1 MSDSGITPDRESIP
15 SESND
20 HEPESL
26 TQLKR
31 SLFITDPTTEF
42 AEQSQLSY
50 LVPED
55 TSLDLEAAFK
65 GVEPGK
71 SILESIKRRDALFF
85 GKSVYI
91 LPGFVSDTSPD
102 ETVNVLLLLK
112 SPWKDESTL
121 RAHISRLVISVEAH
135 IINQSTHGKEN
146 STSESIFSGTVPDI
160 DNPFI
165 IVDGEGKE
173 EDEDDESDEE
183 SGDENEPQNVFAVWK
198 LPIFLSR
205 PRTRVSTP
213 AITFTASASLKPELS
228 TDIIGK
234 GSGYL
239 QSGVP
244 SGFNLLESFGSD
256 AALGGVKPRLSAL
269 RVSRVAP
276 VTRSQDVTKH
286 IRALPQIEHRIFPVI
301 HTRIRFSRPTT
312 SPTSSAVIALLE
324 VDFTSH
330 FDCEIALDKIDLSIL
345 DATIENLNDD
355 AGMQLP
361 LACVSHDH
369 ITFLYCIT
377 PRQHDVTVKNPMRE
391 LDITISATAQ
401 VVPGRCTPT
410 MTMSWTTQ
418 LDFTLPVNPG
428 YGSATAGTGIV
439 RAHRPSQLSITGQA
453 VHPLISPSVI
463 RPDALPTLEAATSN
477 TEASVAEL
485 GITMTFTGPS
495 EPVHPGQIFSWTVYI
510 VNRATDKTSVPP
522 RKLALVAIPK
532 RRRGE
537 VRMTRPP
544 SVGGRR
550 QGQKDVADAVTDE
563 SVLHALQKNSSVES
577 TDVVCLSADTRVG
590 PLAPGACHVVELQF
604 LALQEGVVGLE
615 AMRVVDLGSQEHVDI
630 RDLPTMLVEGVAA

>member
-1 MSDSGITPDRESIP
+1 MSDSGNTTDRESIP
-15 SESND
+15 TEATQ

-42 AEQSQLSY
+42 AEQSHLSY
-50 LVPED
+50 LIPENTD
-55 TSLDLEAAFK
+55 LDLEAAFK
-65 GVEPGK
+65 DVEPGK
-71 SILESIKRRDALFF
+71 SILDSIKRRDTLFF
-85 GKSVYI
+85 
-91 LPGFVSDTSPD
+91 D
-102 ETVNVLLLLK
+102 ETVNVLLLLR
-112 SPWKDESTL
+112 SPWKDEASL
-121 RAHISRLVISVEAH
+121 RTHLNRLVISVEAQ
-135 IINQSTHGKEN
+135 IVNSKTHGKEN
-146 STSESIFSGTVPDI
+146 PTADTIFSGTVPDI
-160 DNPFI
+160 DDPFI
-165 IVDGEGKE
+165 IVDGGDEEEEE
-173 EDEDDESDEE
+173 EDSENSED
-183 SGDENEPQNVFAVWK
+183 SGDDGALDQSVFAVWK
-198 LPIFLSR
+198 LPVFLSR
-205 PRTRVSTP
+205 PRTRISAP
-213 AITFTASASLKPELS
+213 AIIFTASASMKPEVS
-228 TDIIGK
+228 TDLIGK

-269 RVSRVAP
+269 RVSRVTP

-286 IRALPQIEHRIFPVI
+286 IRALPQVQHKIFPVV

-312 SPTSSAVIALLE
+312 APTSSAVIALLE

-330 FDCEIALDKIDLSIL
+330 FECEVSLDQIELSIL
-345 DATIENLNDD
+345 DATVENLNND

-361 LACVSHDH
+361 LTCVSHDH
-369 ITFLYCIT
+369 ITFLYRIA

-391 LDITISATAQ
+391 LDIKISATAQ
-401 VVPGRCTPT
+401 VIPGRCAPS
-410 MTMSWTTQ
+410 MNMSWSTQ

-453 VHPLISPSVI
+453 VNPLVSPSII

-477 TEASVAEL
+477 TDASITEL

-495 EPVHPGQIFSWTVYI
+495 EPVYPGQVFSWTVYI
-510 VNRATDKTSVPP
+510 VNRATEKNSAPP

-550 QGQKDVADAVTDE
+550 NGEKDVADAVTDE
-563 SVLHALQKNSSVES
+563 NVLHALQKNSSVES

-604 LALQEGVVGLE
+604 LALQQGVVGLE

-630 RDLPTMLVEGVAA
+630 RDLPTMLVEPAAV

>member
-1 MSDSGITPDRESIP
+1 MSDSGNTTDRESIP
-15 SESND
+15 TEATQ

-42 AEQSQLSY
+42 AEQSHLSY
-50 LVPED
+50 LIPENTD
-55 TSLDLEAAFK
+55 LDLEAAFK
-65 GVEPGK
+65 DVEPGK
-71 SILESIKRRDALFF
+71 SILDSIKRRDTLFF
-85 GKSVYI
+85 
-91 LPGFVSDTSPD
+91 D
-102 ETVNVLLLLK
+102 ETVNVLLLLR
-112 SPWKDESTL
+112 SPWKDEASL
-121 RAHISRLVISVEAH
+121 RTHLNRLVISVEAQ
-135 IINQSTHGKEN
+135 IVNSKTHGKEN
-146 STSESIFSGTVPDI
+146 SSADTIFSGTVPDI
-160 DNPFI
+160 DDPFI
-165 IVDGEGKE
+165 IVDGGDEE
-173 EDEDDESDEE
+173 EDEEEEDSDDSGE
-183 SGDENEPQNVFAVWK
+183 SGDDASRNQSVFAVWK
-198 LPIFLSR
+198 LPVFLSR
-205 PRTRVSTP
+205 PRTRISAP
-213 AITFTASASLKPELS
+213 AIIFTASASMKPEVS
-228 TDIIGK
+228 TDLIGK

-269 RVSRVAP
+269 RVSRVTP
-276 VTRSQDVTKH
+276 ITRSQDVTKH
-286 IRALPQIEHRIFPVI
+286 IRALPQVQHKIFPVV

-312 SPTSSAVIALLE
+312 APTSSAVIALLE

-330 FDCEIALDKIDLSIL
+330 FECEVSLDQIELSIL
-345 DATIENLNDD
+345 DATVENLNND
-355 AGMQLP
+355 AAMQLP
-361 LACVSHDH
+361 LTCVSHDH
-369 ITFLYCIT
+369 ITFLYRIA

-391 LDITISATAQ
+391 LDIKISATAQ
-401 VVPGRCTPT
+401 VIPGRCTPS
-410 MTMSWTTQ
+410 MNMSWSTQ

-453 VHPLISPSVI
+453 VNPLVSPSII

-477 TEASVAEL
+477 TDASITEL

-495 EPVHPGQIFSWTVYI
+495 EPVCPGQVFSWTVYI
-510 VNRATDKTSVPP
+510 VNRATEKNSAPP

-550 QGQKDVADAVTDE
+550 NGEKDVADAVIDE
-563 SVLHALQKNSSVES
+563 NVLHALQKNSSVES

-630 RDLPTMLVEGVAA
+630 RDLPTMLVEPAAA

>member
-1 MSDSGITPDRESIP
+1 MSDSGNTTDRESIP
-15 SESND
+15 TQATQ

-42 AEQSQLSY
+42 AEQSHLSY
-50 LVPED
+50 LIPENTD
-55 TSLDLEAAFK
+55 LDLEAAFK
-65 GVEPGK
+65 DVEPGK
-71 SILESIKRRDALFF
+71 SILDLIKRRDTLFF
-85 GKSVYI
+85 
-91 LPGFVSDTSPD
+91 D
-102 ETVNVLLLLK
+102 ETVNVLLLLR
-112 SPWKDESTL
+112 SPWKDEASL
-121 RAHISRLVISVEAH
+121 RTHLNRLVISVEAQ
-135 IINQSTHGKEN
+135 IVNSKSYGKEN
-146 STSESIFSGTVPDI
+146 SSADTIFSGTVPDI
-160 DNPFI
+160 DDPFI
-165 IVDGEGKE
+165 IVDGGDEE
-173 EDEDDESDEE
+173 EDEEEEDSDDSEE
-183 SGDENEPQNVFAVWK
+183 SGDDANRNQSVFAVWK
-198 LPIFLSR
+198 LPVFLSR
-205 PRTRVSTP
+205 PRTRISAP
-213 AITFTASASLKPELS
+213 AIIFTASASMKPEIS
-228 TDIIGK
+228 TDLIGK

-269 RVSRVAP
+269 RVSRVTP

-286 IRALPQIEHRIFPVI
+286 IRALPQVQHKIFPVV

-312 SPTSSAVIALLE
+312 APTSSAVIALLE

-330 FDCEIALDKIDLSIL
+330 FECEVSLDRIELSIL
-345 DATIENLNDD
+345 DATVENLNND

-361 LACVSHDH
+361 LTCVSHDH
-369 ITFLYCIT
+369 ITFLYRIA

-391 LDITISATAQ
+391 LDIKISATAQ
-401 VVPGRCTPT
+401 VIPGRCTPS
-410 MTMSWTTQ
+410 MNMSWSTQ

-453 VHPLISPSVI
+453 VNPLVSPSII

-477 TEASVAEL
+477 TDASITEL

-495 EPVHPGQIFSWTVYI
+495 EPVYPGQVFSWTVYI
-510 VNRATDKTSVPP
+510 VNRAIEKNSAPP

-550 QGQKDVADAVTDE
+550 NGEKDVADAVTDE
-563 SVLHALQKNSSVES
+563 NVLHALQKNSSVES

-630 RDLPTMLVEGVAA
+630 RDLPTMLVEPAAA

>member
-1 MSDSGITPDRESIP
+1 MSDSGTTPERESIH

-26 TQLKR
+26 TQPKR
-31 SLFITDPTTEF
+31 SLFIKDPTTEF
-42 AEQSQLSY
+42 AEQSHLSY
-50 LVPED
+50 LIPED
-55 TSLDLEAAFK
+55 TNLDLEAAFK

-71 SILESIKRRDALFF
+71 SILESIQRRDTLFF
-85 GKSVYI
+85 
-91 LPGFVSDTSPD
+91 D
-102 ETVNVLLLLK
+102 ETVSVLLLLK

-121 RAHISRLVISVEAH
+121 RAHISRLVISVEAQ
-135 IINQSTHGKEN
+135 IINQKTHGKDN
-146 STSESIFSGTVPDI
+146 STAETIFSGTVPDI
-160 DNPFI
+160 DDPFI
-165 IVDGEGKE
+165 IVDGEE
-173 EDEDDESDEE
+173 EEKDDSDEE
-183 SGDENEPQNVFAVWK
+183 SGDENEYQNVFAVWK

-205 PRTRVSTP
+205 PRARVSSP
-213 AITFTASASLKPELS
+213 GIIFAASASLKPEVS

-269 RVSRVAP
+269 RVSRVTP

-286 IRALPQIEHRIFPVI
+286 IRALPQIEHKIFPVI

-312 SPTSSAVIALLE
+312 APTSSAVIALLE

-330 FDCEIALDKIDLSIL
+330 FECEITLDKIDLSIL

-361 LACVSHDH
+361 LTCVSHDH
-369 ITFLYCIT
+369 ITFLYRIA

-401 VVPGRCTPT
+401 VIPGRCTPS
-410 MTMSWTTQ
+410 MAMSWTTQ

-453 VHPLISPSVI
+453 VHPLISPSI
-463 RPDALPTLEAATSN
+463 MRPDALPALEAATSN
-477 TEASVAEL
+477 TEASITEL

-495 EPVHPGQIFSWTVYI
+495 EPVYPGQIFSWTVYI
-510 VNRATDKTSVPP
+510 VNRATDKAPVPP

-544 SVGGRR
+544 SVGGRKH
-550 QGQKDVADAVTDE
+550 GEKDVADAVTDE
-563 SVLHALQKNSSVES
+563 NVLHALQKNSTVES

-630 RDLPTMLVEGVAA
+630 RDLPTMLVEAAAA

>member
-42 AEQSQLSY
+42 AEQSHLSY
-50 LVPED
+50 LIPED

-85 GKSVYI
+85 
-91 LPGFVSDTSPD
+91 D

-160 DNPFI
+160 DDPFI

-173 EDEDDESDEE
+173 EDEDDEGDEE

-330 FDCEIALDKIDLSIL
+330 FDCEIALDRIDLSIL

-369 ITFLYCIT
+369 ITFLYRIT

-401 VVPGRCTPT
+401 VVPGRCTPI

-563 SVLHALQKNSSVES
+563 SVFMHYRK
-577 TDVVCLSADTRVG
+577 T
-590 PLAPGACHVVELQF
+590 PPGACHVVELQF

>member
-1 MSDSGITPDRESIP
+1 MSDSGNTTDRESIP
-15 SESND
+15 TEATQ

-42 AEQSQLSY
+42 AEQSHLSY
-50 LVPED
+50 LIPENTD
-55 TSLDLEAAFK
+55 LDLEAAFK
-65 GVEPGK
+65 DVEPGK
-71 SILESIKRRDALFF
+71 SILDSIKRRDTLFF
-85 GKSVYI
+85 
-91 LPGFVSDTSPD
+91 D
-102 ETVNVLLLLK
+102 ETVNVLLLLR
-112 SPWKDESTL
+112 SPWKDETSL
-121 RAHISRLVISVEAH
+121 RTHLNRLVISVEAQ
-135 IINQSTHGKEN
+135 IVNSKTHGKEN
-146 STSESIFSGTVPDI
+146 STADTIFSGTVPDV
-160 DNPFI
+160 DDPFI
-165 IVDGEGKE
+165 IVDGGDEDEEEEE
-173 EDEDDESDEE
+173 EDSDESEE
-183 SGDENEPQNVFAVWK
+183 SGDDANLSQSVFAVWK
-198 LPIFLSR
+198 LPVFLSR
-205 PRTRVSTP
+205 PRTRISAP
-213 AITFTASASLKPELS
+213 AIIFTASASMKPEVS
-228 TDIIGK
+228 TDLIGK

-269 RVSRVAP
+269 RVSRVTP

-286 IRALPQIEHRIFPVI
+286 IRALPQVQHKIFPVV

-312 SPTSSAVIALLE
+312 APTSSAVIALLE

-330 FDCEIALDKIDLSIL
+330 FECEVSLDQIELSIL
-345 DATIENLNDD
+345 DATVENLNND

-361 LACVSHDH
+361 LTCVSHDH
-369 ITFLYCIT
+369 ITFLYRIA

-391 LDITISATAQ
+391 LDIKISATAQ
-401 VVPGRCTPT
+401 VIPGRCTPS
-410 MTMSWTTQ
+410 MNMSWSTQ

-453 VHPLISPSVI
+453 VNPLVSPSII

-477 TEASVAEL
+477 TDASITEL

-495 EPVHPGQIFSWTVYI
+495 EPVYPGQVFSWTVYI
-510 VNRATDKTSVPP
+510 VNRATEKNSAPP

-532 RRRGE
+532 RRRSE

-550 QGQKDVADAVTDE
+550 NGEKDVADAVTDE
-563 SVLHALQKNSSVES
+563 NVLHALQKNSSVES

-630 RDLPTMLVEGVAA
+630 RDLPTMLVEPAAA

>member
-1 MSDSGITPDRESIP
+1 MSDSGNTTDRESIP
-15 SESND
+15 TEATQ

-42 AEQSQLSY
+42 AEQSHLSY
-50 LVPED
+50 LIPENTD
-55 TSLDLEAAFK
+55 LDLETAFK
-65 GVEPGK
+65 DVEPGK
-71 SILESIKRRDALFF
+71 SILDSIKRRDTLFF
-85 GKSVYI
+85 
-91 LPGFVSDTSPD
+91 D
-102 ETVNVLLLLK
+102 ETVNVLLLLR
-112 SPWKDESTL
+112 SPWKDEASL
-121 RAHISRLVISVEAH
+121 RTHLNRLVISVEAQ
-135 IINQSTHGKEN
+135 IVNSKTHGKEN
-146 STSESIFSGTVPDI
+146 PTADTIFSGTVPDI
-160 DNPFI
+160 DDPFI
-165 IVDGEGKE
+165 IVDGGNEEEEE
-173 EDEDDESDEE
+173 EDSEDSEE
-183 SGDENEPQNVFAVWK
+183 SGDDGNLNQSVFAAWK
-198 LPIFLSR
+198 LPVFLSR
-205 PRTRVSTP
+205 PRTRISAP
-213 AITFTASASLKPELS
+213 AIIFTASASMKPEVS
-228 TDIIGK
+228 TDLVGK

-286 IRALPQIEHRIFPVI
+286 IRALPQVQHKIFPVV

-312 SPTSSAVIALLE
+312 APTSSAVIALLE

-330 FDCEIALDKIDLSIL
+330 FECEVSLDQIELSIL
-345 DATIENLNDD
+345 DATVENLNND

-361 LACVSHDH
+361 LTCVSHDH
-369 ITFLYCIT
+369 ITFLYRIA

-391 LDITISATAQ
+391 LDIKISATAQ
-401 VVPGRCTPT
+401 VIPGRCTPS
-410 MTMSWTTQ
+410 MNMSWSTQ

-453 VHPLISPSVI
+453 VNPLVSPSII

-477 TEASVAEL
+477 TDASITEL

-495 EPVHPGQIFSWTVYI
+495 EPVYPGQVFSWTVYI
-510 VNRATDKTSVPP
+510 VNRATEKSSAPP

-550 QGQKDVADAVTDE
+550 NGERDVADAVTDE
-563 SVLHALQKNSSVES
+563 NVLHALQKNSSVES

-604 LALQEGVVGLE
+604 LALQQGVVGLE

-630 RDLPTMLVEGVAA
+630 RDLPTMLVESAAA

>member
-1 MSDSGITPDRESIP
+1 MPDSGNTTDRESIP
-15 SESND
+15 TEATQ

-42 AEQSQLSY
+42 AEQSHLSY
-50 LVPED
+50 LIPENTD
-55 TSLDLEAAFK
+55 LDLEAAFK
-65 GVEPGK
+65 DVEPGK
-71 SILESIKRRDALFF
+71 SILDSIKCRDTLFF
-85 GKSVYI
+85 
-91 LPGFVSDTSPD
+91 D

-112 SPWKDESTL
+112 SPWKDEASL
-121 RAHISRLVISVEAH
+121 RTHLNRLVISVEAQ
-135 IINQSTHGKEN
+135 IVNSKTLGKEN
-146 STSESIFSGTVPDI
+146 STTDTIFSGTVPDI
-160 DNPFI
+160 DDPFI
-165 IVDGEGKE
+165 IVDGGEEEEEEQEEEE
-173 EDEDDESDEE
+173 EDSNDSEE
-183 SGDENEPQNVFAVWK
+183 SGDDANLDQSVFAVWK
-198 LPIFLSR
+198 LPVFLSR
-205 PRTRVSTP
+205 PRTRISAP
-213 AITFTASASLKPELS
+213 AIIFTASASMKPEVS
-228 TDIIGK
+228 TDLIGK

-269 RVSRVAP
+269 RVSRVTP

-286 IRALPQIEHRIFPVI
+286 IRALPQVQHKIFPVV

-312 SPTSSAVIALLE
+312 APTSSAVIALLE

-330 FDCEIALDKIDLSIL
+330 FECEVSLDQIELSIL
-345 DATIENLNDD
+345 DATVENLNND

-361 LACVSHDH
+361 LTCVSHDH
-369 ITFLYCIT
+369 ITFLYRIA

-391 LDITISATAQ
+391 LDIKISATAQ
-401 VVPGRCTPT
+401 VIPGRCTPS
-410 MTMSWTTQ
+410 MNMSWSTQ

-453 VHPLISPSVI
+453 VNPLVSPSII

-477 TEASVAEL
+477 TDASITEL

-495 EPVHPGQIFSWTVYI
+495 EPVYPGQVFSWTVYI
-510 VNRATDKTSVPP
+510 VNRATEKNSAPP

-550 QGQKDVADAVTDE
+550 HGEKDVADAVTDE
-563 SVLHALQKNSSVES
+563 NVLHALQKNSSVES

-630 RDLPTMLVEGVAA
+630 RDLPTMLVEPAAA

>member
-1 MSDSGITPDRESIP
+1 MSDSGNTTDRESIP
-15 SESND
+15 TEATQ

-42 AEQSQLSY
+42 AEQSHLSY
-50 LVPED
+50 LIPENTD
-55 TSLDLEAAFK
+55 LDLEAAFK
-65 GVEPGK
+65 DVEPGK
-71 SILESIKRRDALFF
+71 SILDSIKRRDTLFF
-85 GKSVYI
+85 
-91 LPGFVSDTSPD
+91 D
-102 ETVNVLLLLK
+102 ETVNVLLLLR
-112 SPWKDESTL
+112 SPWKDEASL
-121 RAHISRLVISVEAH
+121 RTHLNRLVISVEAQ
-135 IINQSTHGKEN
+135 IVNSKTHGKEN
-146 STSESIFSGTVPDI
+146 STPDTIFSGTVPDI
-160 DNPFI
+160 DDPFI
-165 IVDGEGKE
+165 IVDGGDEE
-173 EDEDDESDEE
+173 EDEEEEDSDDNEE
-183 SGDENEPQNVFAVWK
+183 SGDDANRNQSVFAVWK
-198 LPIFLSR
+198 LPVFLSR
-205 PRTRVSTP
+205 PRTRISAP
-213 AITFTASASLKPELS
+213 AIIFTASASMKPEVS
-228 TDIIGK
+228 TDLIGK

-269 RVSRVAP
+269 RVSRVTP

-286 IRALPQIEHRIFPVI
+286 IRALPQVQHKIFPVV

-312 SPTSSAVIALLE
+312 APTSSAVIALLE

-330 FDCEIALDKIDLSIL
+330 FECEVSLDQIELSIL
-345 DATIENLNDD
+345 DATVENLNND

-361 LACVSHDH
+361 LTCVSHDH
-369 ITFLYCIT
+369 ITFLYRIA

-391 LDITISATAQ
+391 LDIKISATAQ
-401 VVPGRCTPT
+401 VIPGRCTPS
-410 MTMSWTTQ
+410 MNMSWSTQ

-453 VHPLISPSVI
+453 VNPLVSPSII

-477 TEASVAEL
+477 TDASITEL

-495 EPVHPGQIFSWTVYI
+495 EPVYPGQVFSWTVYI
-510 VNRATDKTSVPP
+510 VNRATEKNSAPP

-537 VRMTRPP
+537 VRMARPP
-544 SVGGRR
+544 SVGARR
-550 QGQKDVADAVTDE
+550 NGEKDVADAVTDE
-563 SVLHALQKNSSVES
+563 NVLHALQKNSSVES

-630 RDLPTMLVEGVAA
+630 RDLPTMLVEPAAA

>member
-1 MSDSGITPDRESIP
+1 MSDSGATTDRESIP
-15 SESND
+15 SDSAQ

-42 AEQSQLSY
+42 AEQSHLSY
-50 LVPED
+50 LIPED

-65 GVEPGK
+65 HVEPGK
-71 SILESIKRRDALFF
+71 SILDSIKRRDTLFF
-85 GKSVYI
+85 
-91 LPGFVSDTSPD
+91 D
-102 ETVNVLLLLK
+102 ETVNVLLLLR
-112 SPWKDESTL
+112 SPWKDEASL
-121 RAHISRLVISVEAH
+121 RTHLNRLVVSVEAQ
-135 IINQSTHGKEN
+135 IVNSKTHGKEN
-146 STSESIFSGTVPDI
+146 STTETIFSGTVPDI
-160 DNPFI
+160 DDPFI
-165 IVDGEGKE
+165 IVDGQ
-173 EDEDDESDEE
+173 EDEDEEDDSDDSED
-183 SGDENEPQNVFAVWK
+183 SGHETNKGQSVFAAWK
-198 LPIFLSR
+198 LPVFLSR
-205 PRTRVSTP
+205 PRIRVSSP
-213 AITFTASASLKPELS
+213 AIIFTASASLKPEVS

-286 IRALPQIEHRIFPVI
+286 IRALPQVQHNIFPIV

-312 SPTSSAVIALLE
+312 APTSSAVIALLE

-330 FDCEIALDKIDLSIL
+330 FECEVSLDNIDLSII
-345 DATIENLNDD
+345 DATVENLNND

-361 LACVSHDH
+361 LTCVSHDH
-369 ITFLYCIT
+369 ITFLYRIA

-391 LDITISATAQ
+391 LDIKISATAQ
-401 VVPGRCTPT
+401 VILGHCTPS
-410 MTMSWTTQ
+410 MAMSWTTQ

-453 VHPLISPSVI
+453 VNPLVSPSII
-463 RPDALPTLEAATSN
+463 RPDALPSLEAATTN
-477 TEASVAEL
+477 TEASITEL

-495 EPVHPGQIFSWTVYI
+495 EPVYPGQVFSWTVYI
-510 VNRATDKTSVPP
+510 VNRATEKNSAPP

-550 QGQKDVADAVTDE
+550 QGEKDVADAVTDE
-563 SVLHALQKNSSVES
+563 NVLHALQKNSSIES

-630 RDLPTMLVEGVAA
+630 RDLPTMLVEPAAA

>member
-1 MSDSGITPDRESIP
+1 MSDSGNTTDRESIP
-15 SESND
+15 TEATQR
-20 HEPESL
+20 EPESL

-42 AEQSQLSY
+42 AEQSHLSY
-50 LVPED
+50 LIPENTD
-55 TSLDLEAAFK
+55 LDLEATFK
-65 GVEPGK
+65 DVEPGK
-71 SILESIKRRDALFF
+71 SILDSIKRRDTLFF
-85 GKSVYI
+85 
-91 LPGFVSDTSPD
+91 D
-102 ETVNVLLLLK
+102 ETVNVLLLLR
-112 SPWKDESTL
+112 SPWKDEASL
-121 RAHISRLVISVEAH
+121 RTHLNRLVISVEAQ
-135 IINQSTHGKEN
+135 IVNSKTHGKEN
-146 STSESIFSGTVPDI
+146 PTADTIFSGTVPDI
-160 DNPFI
+160 DDPFI
-165 IVDGEGKE
+165 IVDGGDE
-173 EDEDDESDEE
+173 EEEEEESEDSEE
-183 SGDENEPQNVFAVWK
+183 SGDDGNLNQSVFAVWK
-198 LPIFLSR
+198 LPVFLSR
-205 PRTRVSTP
+205 PRTRISAP
-213 AITFTASASLKPELS
+213 AIIFTASASMKPEVS
-228 TDIIGK
+228 TDLIGK

-269 RVSRVAP
+269 RVSRVTP

-286 IRALPQIEHRIFPVI
+286 IRALPQVQHKIFPVV

-312 SPTSSAVIALLE
+312 APTSSAVIALLE

-330 FDCEIALDKIDLSIL
+330 FECEVSLDQIELSIL
-345 DATIENLNDD
+345 DATVENLNND

-361 LACVSHDH
+361 LTCVSHDH
-369 ITFLYCIT
+369 ITFLYRIA

-391 LDITISATAQ
+391 LDIKISATAQ
-401 VVPGRCTPT
+401 VIPGRCTPS
-410 MTMSWTTQ
+410 MNMSWSTQ

-453 VHPLISPSVI
+453 VNPLVSPSII

-477 TEASVAEL
+477 TDASITEL

-495 EPVHPGQIFSWTVYI
+495 EPVYPGQVFSWTVYI
-510 VNRATDKTSVPP
+510 VNRATEKSSAPP

-550 QGQKDVADAVTDE
+550 NGEKDVADAVTDE
-563 SVLHALQKNSSVES
+563 NVLHALQKNSSIES

-604 LALQEGVVGLE
+604 LALQQGVVGLE

-630 RDLPTMLVEGVAA
+630 RDLPTMLVESAAA

>member
-1 MSDSGITPDRESIP
+1 MSDSGNTTDRESIP
-15 SESND
+15 TEATQ

-42 AEQSQLSY
+42 AEQSHLSY
-50 LVPED
+50 LIPENTD
-55 TSLDLEAAFK
+55 LDLEAAFK
-65 GVEPGK
+65 NVEPGK
-71 SILESIKRRDALFF
+71 SILDSIKRRDTLFF
-85 GKSVYI
+85 
-91 LPGFVSDTSPD
+91 D
-102 ETVNVLLLLK
+102 ETVNVLLLLR
-112 SPWKDESTL
+112 SPWKDEASL
-121 RAHISRLVISVEAH
+121 RTHLNRLVISVEAQ
-135 IINQSTHGKEN
+135 IVNSKSHGKEN
-146 STSESIFSGTVPDI
+146 SSADTIFSGTVPDI
-160 DNPFI
+160 DDPFI
-165 IVDGEGKE
+165 IVDGGDEE
-173 EDEDDESDEE
+173 EDEEEEEEEDSDDSEE
-183 SGDENEPQNVFAVWK
+183 SGDDANRNQSVFAVWK
-198 LPIFLSR
+198 LPVFLSR
-205 PRTRVSTP
+205 PRTRISAP
-213 AITFTASASLKPELS
+213 AIIFTASASMKPEVS
-228 TDIIGK
+228 TDLIGK

-269 RVSRVAP
+269 RVSRVTP

-286 IRALPQIEHRIFPVI
+286 IRALPQVQHKIFPVV

-312 SPTSSAVIALLE
+312 APTSSTVIALLE

-330 FDCEIALDKIDLSIL
+330 FECEVSLDQIELSIL
-345 DATIENLNDD
+345 DATVENLNND

-361 LACVSHDH
+361 LTCVSHDH
-369 ITFLYCIT
+369 ITFLYRIA

-391 LDITISATAQ
+391 LDIKISATAQ
-401 VVPGRCTPT
+401 VIPGRCTPS
-410 MTMSWTTQ
+410 MNMSWSTQ

-453 VHPLISPSVI
+453 VNPLVSPSII

-477 TEASVAEL
+477 TDASITEL

-495 EPVHPGQIFSWTVYI
+495 EPVYPGQVFSWTVSI
-510 VNRATDKTSVPP
+510 VNRATEKNSTPP

-550 QGQKDVADAVTDE
+550 TGEKDVADAVTDE
-563 SVLHALQKNSSVES
+563 NVLHALQKNSSVES

-630 RDLPTMLVEGVAA
+630 RDLPTMLVEPAAA

>member
-1 MSDSGITPDRESIP
+1 MSDSGNTTDRESIP
-15 SESND
+15 TEATQ

-42 AEQSQLSY
+42 AEQSHLSY
-50 LVPED
+50 LIPENTD
-55 TSLDLEAAFK
+55 LDLEAAFK
-65 GVEPGK
+65 DVEPGK
-71 SILESIKRRDALFF
+71 SILDSIKRRDTLFF
-85 GKSVYI
+85 
-91 LPGFVSDTSPD
+91 D
-102 ETVNVLLLLK
+102 ETVNVLLLLR
-112 SPWKDESTL
+112 SPWKDEASL
-121 RAHISRLVISVEAH
+121 RTHLNRLVISVEAQ
-135 IINQSTHGKEN
+135 IVNSKSHGREN
-146 STSESIFSGTVPDI
+146 SSADTIFSGTVPDI
-160 DNPFI
+160 DDPFI
-165 IVDGEGKE
+165 IVDGGDEE
-173 EDEDDESDEE
+173 EDEEEEDSDDSEE
-183 SGDENEPQNVFAVWK
+183 SGDDANRNQSVFAVWK
-198 LPIFLSR
+198 LPVFLSR
-205 PRTRVSTP
+205 PRTRISAP
-213 AITFTASASLKPELS
+213 AIIFTASASMKPEVS
-228 TDIIGK
+228 TDLIGK

-269 RVSRVAP
+269 RVSRVTP

-286 IRALPQIEHRIFPVI
+286 IRALPQVQHKIFPVV

-312 SPTSSAVIALLE
+312 APTSSAVIALLE

-330 FDCEIALDKIDLSIL
+330 FECEVSLDQIELSIL
-345 DATIENLNDD
+345 DATVENLNND

-361 LACVSHDH
+361 LTCVSHDH
-369 ITFLYCIT
+369 ITFLYRIA

-391 LDITISATAQ
+391 LDIKISATAQ
-401 VVPGRCTPT
+401 VIPGRCTPS
-410 MTMSWTTQ
+410 MNMSWSTQ

-453 VHPLISPSVI
+453 VNPLVSPSII

-477 TEASVAEL
+477 TDASITEL

-495 EPVHPGQIFSWTVYI
+495 EPVYPGQVFSWTVYI
-510 VNRATDKTSVPP
+510 VNRATEKNSAPP

-537 VRMTRPP
+537 VRIPRPP

-550 QGQKDVADAVTDE
+550 NGEKDVADAVTDE
-563 SVLHALQKNSSVES
+563 NVLHALQKNSSVES

-630 RDLPTMLVEGVAA
+630 RDLPTMLVEPAAA

>member
-1 MSDSGITPDRESIP
+1 MSGSGNTTDRESIP
-15 SESND
+15 TEATQ

-42 AEQSQLSY
+42 AEQSHLSY
-50 LVPED
+50 LIPENTD
-55 TSLDLEAAFK
+55 LDLEAAFK
-65 GVEPGK
+65 DVEPGK
-71 SILESIKRRDALFF
+71 SILDSIKRRDTLFF
-85 GKSVYI
+85 
-91 LPGFVSDTSPD
+91 D

-112 SPWKDESTL
+112 SPWKDEASL
-121 RAHISRLVISVEAH
+121 RTHLNRLVISVEAQ
-135 IINQSTHGKEN
+135 IVNSKTHGKEN
-146 STSESIFSGTVPDI
+146 STTDTIFSGTVPDI
-160 DNPFI
+160 DDPFI
-165 IVDGEGKE
+165 IDSN
-173 EDEDDESDEE
+173 DSEE
-183 SGDENEPQNVFAVWK
+183 SGDDANLDQSVFAVWK
-198 LPIFLSR
+198 LPVFLSR
-205 PRTRVSTP
+205 PRARISAP
-213 AITFTASASLKPELS
+213 AIIFTASASMKPEVS
-228 TDIIGK
+228 TDLIGK

-269 RVSRVAP
+269 RVSRVTP

-286 IRALPQIEHRIFPVI
+286 IRALPQVQHKIFPVV

-312 SPTSSAVIALLE
+312 APTSSAVIALLE

-330 FDCEIALDKIDLSIL
+330 FECEVSLDQIELSIL
-345 DATIENLNDD
+345 DATVENLNND

-361 LACVSHDH
+361 LTCVSHDH
-369 ITFLYCIT
+369 ITFLYRIA

-391 LDITISATAQ
+391 LDIQISATAQ
-401 VVPGRCTPT
+401 VIPGRCTPS
-410 MTMSWTTQ
+410 MNMSWSTQ

-453 VHPLISPSVI
+453 VNPLVSPSII

-477 TEASVAEL
+477 TDASITEL

-495 EPVHPGQIFSWTVYI
+495 EPVYPGQVFSWTVYI
-510 VNRATDKTSVPP
+510 VNRATEKNSAPP

-550 QGQKDVADAVTDE
+550 HGEKDVADAVTDE
-563 SVLHALQKNSSVES
+563 NVLHALQKNSSVES

-630 RDLPTMLVEGVAA
+630 RDLPTMLVEPAAA

>member
-1 MSDSGITPDRESIP
+1 MSDSGNTTDRESIP
-15 SESND
+15 TETTQ

-42 AEQSQLSY
+42 AEQSHLSY
-50 LVPED
+50 LIPENTD
-55 TSLDLEAAFK
+55 LDLEAAFK
-65 GVEPGK
+65 NVEPGK
-71 SILESIKRRDALFF
+71 SILDSIKRRDTLFF
-85 GKSVYI
+85 
-91 LPGFVSDTSPD
+91 D
-102 ETVNVLLLLK
+102 ETVNVLLLLR
-112 SPWKDESTL
+112 SPWKDEASL
-121 RAHISRLVISVEAH
+121 RTHLNRLVISVEAQ
-135 IINQSTHGKEN
+135 IVNSKSHGKEN
-146 STSESIFSGTVPDI
+146 SSADTIFSGTVPDI
-160 DNPFI
+160 GDPFI
-165 IVDGEGKE
+165 IVDGGDEE
-173 EDEDDESDEE
+173 EDEEEEDSDDSEE
-183 SGDENEPQNVFAVWK
+183 SGDDANRNQSVFAVWK
-198 LPIFLSR
+198 LPVFLSR
-205 PRTRVSTP
+205 PRTRISAP
-213 AITFTASASLKPELS
+213 AIIFTASASMKPEVS
-228 TDIIGK
+228 TDLIGK

-269 RVSRVAP
+269 RVSRVTP

-286 IRALPQIEHRIFPVI
+286 IRALPQVQHKIFPVV

-312 SPTSSAVIALLE
+312 APTSSAVIALLE

-330 FDCEIALDKIDLSIL
+330 FECEVSLDQIELSIL
-345 DATIENLNDD
+345 DATVENLNND

-361 LACVSHDH
+361 LTCVSHDH
-369 ITFLYCIT
+369 ITFLYRIA

-391 LDITISATAQ
+391 LDIKISATAQ
-401 VVPGRCTPT
+401 VIPGRCTPS
-410 MTMSWTTQ
+410 MNMSWSTQ

-453 VHPLISPSVI
+453 VNPLVSPSII

-477 TEASVAEL
+477 TDASITEL

-495 EPVHPGQIFSWTVYI
+495 EPAYPGQVFSWTVYI
-510 VNRATDKTSVPP
+510 VNRATEKNSAPP
-522 RKLALVAIPK
+522 RKLALVAIPR

-550 QGQKDVADAVTDE
+550 NGEKDVADAVTDE
-563 SVLHALQKNSSVES
+563 NVLHALQKNSSVES

-630 RDLPTMLVEGVAA
+630 RDLPTMLVKPAAA

>member
-1 MSDSGITPDRESIP
+1 MSDSGNTTDRESIP
-15 SESND
+15 TEATQ

-42 AEQSQLSY
+42 AEQSHLSY
-50 LVPED
+50 LIPENTD
-55 TSLDLEAAFK
+55 LDLEAAFK
-65 GVEPGK
+65 DVEPGK
-71 SILESIKRRDALFF
+71 SILDSIKRRDTLFF
-85 GKSVYI
+85 
-91 LPGFVSDTSPD
+91 D
-102 ETVNVLLLLK
+102 ETVNVLLLLR
-112 SPWKDESTL
+112 SPWKDETSL
-121 RAHISRLVISVEAH
+121 RTHLNRLVISVEAQ
-135 IINQSTHGKEN
+135 IVNSKTHGKEN
-146 STSESIFSGTVPDI
+146 STADTIFSGTVPDV
-160 DNPFI
+160 DDPFI
-165 IVDGEGKE
+165 IVDGGDEDEEEEKE
-173 EDEDDESDEE
+173 EEDSDESEE
-183 SGDENEPQNVFAVWK
+183 SGDDASLSQSVFAVWK
-198 LPIFLSR
+198 LPVFLSR
-205 PRTRVSTP
+205 PRTRISAP
-213 AITFTASASLKPELS
+213 AIIFTASASMKPEVS
-228 TDIIGK
+228 TDLIGK

-269 RVSRVAP
+269 RVSRVTP

-286 IRALPQIEHRIFPVI
+286 IRALPQVQHKIFPVV

-312 SPTSSAVIALLE
+312 APTSSAVIALLE

-330 FDCEIALDKIDLSIL
+330 FECEVSLDQIELSIL
-345 DATIENLNDD
+345 DATVENLNND

-361 LACVSHDH
+361 LTCVSHDH
-369 ITFLYCIT
+369 ITFLYRIA

-391 LDITISATAQ
+391 LDIKISATAQ
-401 VVPGRCTPT
+401 VIPGRCTPS
-410 MTMSWTTQ
+410 MNMSWSTQ

-453 VHPLISPSVI
+453 VNPLVSPSII

-477 TEASVAEL
+477 TDASITEL

-495 EPVHPGQIFSWTVYI
+495 EPVYPGQVFSWTVYI
-510 VNRATDKTSVPP
+510 VNRATEKNSAPP

-532 RRRGE
+532 RRRSE

-550 QGQKDVADAVTDE
+550 NGEKDVADAVTDE
-563 SVLHALQKNSSVES
+563 NVLHALQRNSSVES

-604 LALQEGVVGLE
+604 LALQEGVVSLE

-630 RDLPTMLVEGVAA
+630 RDLPTMLVEPAAA

>member
-1 MSDSGITPDRESIP
+1 MSDSGNTTDRESIP
-15 SESND
+15 TEASQ

-50 LVPED
+50 LIPENTD
-55 TSLDLEAAFK
+55 LDLEAAFK
-65 GVEPGK
+65 DVEPGK
-71 SILESIKRRDALFF
+71 SILDSIKRRDTLFF
-85 GKSVYI
+85 
-91 LPGFVSDTSPD
+91 D
-102 ETVNVLLLLK
+102 ETVNVLLLLR
-112 SPWKDESTL
+112 SPWKDEASL
-121 RAHISRLVISVEAH
+121 RTHLNRLVISVEAQ
-135 IINQSTHGKEN
+135 IVNSKSHGKEN
-146 STSESIFSGTVPDI
+146 SSADTIFSGTVPDI
-160 DNPFI
+160 DDPFI
-165 IVDGEGKE
+165 IVDGGDEE
-173 EDEDDESDEE
+173 EDEEEEDSDDSEE
-183 SGDENEPQNVFAVWK
+183 SGDDANRNQSVFAVWK
-198 LPIFLSR
+198 LPVFLSR
-205 PRTRVSTP
+205 PRTRISAP
-213 AITFTASASLKPELS
+213 AIIFTASASMKPEVS
-228 TDIIGK
+228 TDLIGK

-269 RVSRVAP
+269 RVSRVTP

-286 IRALPQIEHRIFPVI
+286 IRALPQVQHKIFPVV

-312 SPTSSAVIALLE
+312 APTSSAVIALLE

-330 FDCEIALDKIDLSIL
+330 FECEVSLDQIELSIL
-345 DATIENLNDD
+345 DATVENLNND

-361 LACVSHDH
+361 LTCVSHDH
-369 ITFLYCIT
+369 ITFLYRIA

-391 LDITISATAQ
+391 LDIKISATAQ
-401 VVPGRCTPT
+401 VIPGRCTPS
-410 MTMSWTTQ
+410 MSMSWSTQ

-453 VHPLISPSVI
+453 VNPLVSPSII

-477 TEASVAEL
+477 TDASITEL

-495 EPVHPGQIFSWTVYI
+495 EPVYPGQVFSWTVYI
-510 VNRATDKTSVPP
+510 VNRAIEKNSAPP

-550 QGQKDVADAVTDE
+550 NGEKDVADAVTDE
-563 SVLHALQKNSSVES
+563 NVLHALQKNSSVES

-615 AMRVVDLGSQEHVDI
+615 AVRVVDLGSQEHVDI
-630 RDLPTMLVEGVAA
+630 RDLPTMLVEPAAA

>member
-1 MSDSGITPDRESIP
+1 MSDSGTTPDQESIP
-15 SESND
+15 PESIGPG
-20 HEPESL
+20 PESL

-42 AEQSQLSY
+42 AEQSYLSY
-50 LVPED
+50 LIPED
-55 TSLDLEAAFK
+55 TNLDVEAAFK
-65 GVEPGK
+65 DLEPGK
-71 SILESIKRRDALFF
+71 SILDSIKRRDAVFF
-85 GKSVYI
+85 
-91 LPGFVSDTSPD
+91 D
-102 ETVNVLLLLK
+102 ETVTVLLLLK
-112 SPWKDESTL
+112 TPWKDEASL
-121 RAHISRLVISVEAH
+121 RTHLNRLVISVEAQ
-135 IINQSTHGKEN
+135 IVNGKPRGRE
-146 STSESIFSGTVPDI
+146 TTTPETIFSGTILDA
-160 DNPFI
+160 DDPFI
-165 IVDGEGKE
+165 IVDAEEEESEEKE
-173 EDEDDESDEE
+173 EGEE
-183 SGDENEPQNVFAVWK
+183 SGDEIQNQKVYAAWK
-198 LPIFLSR
+198 LPVLLSR
-205 PRTRVSTP
+205 PRARISTP
-213 AITFTASASLKPELS
+213 AAIFTASASLKPEVSADLV
-228 TDIIGK
+228 GK

-256 AALGGVKPRLSAL
+256 AALGGIKPRLSAL

-286 IRALPQIEHRIFPVI
+286 IRALPQVEHKIFPVI
-301 HTRIRFSRPTT
+301 HTRIRFSRPTAA
-312 SPTSSAVIALLE
+312 PISSAVIALLE

-330 FDCEIALDKIDLSIL
+330 FECEISLDEINLEIL
-345 DATIENLNDD
+345 DATVENLNSA

-361 LACVSHDH
+361 LSCVSHDH
-369 ITFLYCIT
+369 ITFLYRIA
-377 PRQHDVTVKNPMRE
+377 PRQHDVTVKNPMRD
-391 LDITISATAQ
+391 LNIKISATAQ
-401 VVPGRCTPT
+401 VVPGRCTPI
-410 MTMSWTTQ
+410 MAMSWTTQ

-453 VHPLISPSVI
+453 VHPLISPSI
-463 RPDALPTLEAATSN
+463 SRPDALPTLEAATSN
-477 TEASVAEL
+477 TEAAVPEL

-495 EPVHPGQIFSWTVYI
+495 EPVHPGKVFSWTVYI
-510 VNRATDKTSVPP
+510 VNRVTDKNPAPP

-550 QGQKDVADAVTDE
+550 QGEKDIADAVTDE
-563 SVLHALQKNSSVES
+563 NVLHALQKNSSVES

-630 RDLPTMLVEGVAA
+630 RDLPTMLVEPAAA

>member
-42 AEQSQLSY
+42 AEQSNLSY
-50 LVPED
+50 LIPED
-55 TSLDLEAAFK
+55 TGLDLEAAFK

-85 GKSVYI
+85 GTPIHIMPSFI
-91 LPGFVSDTSPD
+91 TDTSPD
-102 ETVNVLLLLK
+102 ETVDVLLLLK
-112 SPWKDESTL
+112 SPWKDEPTL

-135 IINQSTHGKEN
+135 IVNQNTHGKEN
-146 STSESIFSGTVPDI
+146 STSESIFSGTAPDI
-160 DNPFI
+160 DDPFI

-173 EDEDDESDEE
+173 DDEDESDEE
-183 SGDENEPQNVFAVWK
+183 SGDENELQNVFAVWK

-213 AITFTASASLKPELS
+213 AIIFTASASLKPELS
-228 TDIIGK
+228 TDTIGK

-286 IRALPQIEHRIFPVI
+286 IRALPHIEHKIFPLI

-330 FDCEIALDKIDLSIL
+330 FDCEITLDKIDLSIL

-369 ITFLYCIT
+369 ITLLYRIA

-544 SVGGRR
+544 SVSGRK

-563 SVLHALQKNSSVES
+563 NVLHALQKNSSVES

-630 RDLPTMLVEGVAA
+630 RDLPTMLVEGAAA

>member
-1 MSDSGITPDRESIP
+1 MSDSGTTPDRESIP
-15 SESND
+15 SESIEP
-20 HEPESL
+20 EPESL

-42 AEQSQLSY
+42 AEQSHLSY
-50 LVPED
+50 LIPED
-55 TSLDLEAAFK
+55 TNLDLEAAFK
-65 GVEPGK
+65 DLEPGN
-71 SILESIKRRDALFF
+71 SILDSIKRRDGLFF
-85 GKSVYI
+85 
-91 LPGFVSDTSPD
+91 D

-112 SPWKDESTL
+112 SPWKDEASL
-121 RAHISRLVISVEAH
+121 RTHLNRLVISVEAQ
-135 IINQSTHGKEN
+135 IVSGKTHGKEN
-146 STSESIFSGTVPDI
+146 STTETVFSGTVPDV
-160 DNPFI
+160 DDPFI
-165 IVDGEGKE
+165 IVDGDDEEKE
-173 EDEDDESDEE
+173 EADDDDED
-183 SGDENEPQNVFAVWK
+183 SGDDTENQNVFACWK
-198 LPIFLSR
+198 LPVFLSR

-213 AITFTASASLKPELS
+213 TIIFTASASLKPEVS
-228 TDIIGK
+228 TDLIGK

-269 RVSRVAP
+269 RVSRVTP

-286 IRALPQIEHRIFPVI
+286 IRALPQVEHKIFPIV

-312 SPTSSAVIALLE
+312 APTSSAVIALLE

-330 FDCEIALDKIDLSIL
+330 FECEVSLDSIDLSIL

-361 LACVSHDH
+361 LSCVSHDH
-369 ITFLYCIT
+369 ITFLYQIA
-377 PRQHDVTVKNPMRE
+377 PRQHDVTVKNPMRD
-391 LDITISATAQ
+391 LDIKISATAQ
-401 VVPGRCTPT
+401 IIPGRCTPS
-410 MTMSWTTQ
+410 MAMSWTTQ

-428 YGSATAGTGIV
+428 YGPATAGTGIV

-453 VHPLISPSVI
+453 VHPLISPSI
-463 RPDALPTLEAATSN
+463 TRPDALPTLEAATSN
-477 TEASVAEL
+477 TEAAVTEL

-495 EPVHPGQIFSWTVYI
+495 EPVHPGQVFSWTVYI
-510 VNRATDKTSVPP
+510 VNRATDKNPVPP

-544 SVGGRR
+544 STGGRR
-550 QGQKDVADAVTDE
+550 QGEKDIADAVTDE
-563 SVLHALQKNSSVES
+563 NVLHALQKNSSVES

-630 RDLPTMLVEGVAA
+630 RDLPTMLVEPAAA

>member
-1 MSDSGITPDRESIP
+1 M
-15 SESND
+15 
-20 HEPESL
+20 
-26 TQLKR
+26 
-31 SLFITDPTTEF
+31 
-42 AEQSQLSY
+42 
-50 LVPED
+50 
-55 TSLDLEAAFK
+55 
-65 GVEPGK
+65 
-71 SILESIKRRDALFF
+71 
-85 GKSVYI
+85 
-91 LPGFVSDTSPD
+91 
-102 ETVNVLLLLK
+102 
-112 SPWKDESTL
+112 
-121 RAHISRLVISVEAH
+121 SVEAQ
-135 IINQSTHGKEN
+135 IVNSKTHGKEN
-146 STSESIFSGTVPDI
+146 STADTIFSGTVPDV
-160 DNPFI
+160 DDPFI
-165 IVDGEGKE
+165 IVDGGDEDEEEEEE
-173 EDEDDESDEE
+173 EDSDESEE
-183 SGDENEPQNVFAVWK
+183 SGDDASLSQSVFAVWK
-198 LPIFLSR
+198 LPVFLSR
-205 PRTRVSTP
+205 PRTRISAP
-213 AITFTASASLKPELS
+213 AIIFTVSASMKPEVSADL
-228 TDIIGK
+228 IGK

-269 RVSRVAP
+269 RVSRVTP

-286 IRALPQIEHRIFPVI
+286 IRALPQVQHKIFPVV

-312 SPTSSAVIALLE
+312 APTSSAVIALLE

-330 FDCEIALDKIDLSIL
+330 FECEVSLDQIELSIL
-345 DATIENLNDD
+345 DATVENLNND

-361 LACVSHDH
+361 LTCVSHDH
-369 ITFLYCIT
+369 ITFLYRIA

-391 LDITISATAQ
+391 LDIKISATAQ
-401 VVPGRCTPT
+401 VIPGRCTPS
-410 MTMSWTTQ
+410 MNMSWSTQ

-428 YGSATAGTGIV
+428 YGSATAGAGIV

-453 VHPLISPSVI
+453 VNPLVSPSII

-477 TEASVAEL
+477 TDASITEL

-495 EPVHPGQIFSWTVYI
+495 EPVYPGQVFSWTVYI
-510 VNRATDKTSVPP
+510 VNRATEKNSAPP

-532 RRRGE
+532 RRRSE

-550 QGQKDVADAVTDE
+550 NGEKDVADAVTDE
-563 SVLHALQKNSSVES
+563 NVLHALQKNSSVES

-630 RDLPTMLVEGVAA
+630 RDLPTMLVEPAAA

>member
-1 MSDSGITPDRESIP
+1 MSDSGNTTDRESIP
-15 SESND
+15 TEATQ

-42 AEQSQLSY
+42 AEQSHLSY
-50 LVPED
+50 LIPENTD
-55 TSLDLEAAFK
+55 LDLEATFK
-65 GVEPGK
+65 DVEPGK
-71 SILESIKRRDALFF
+71 SILDSIKRRDTLFF
-85 GKSVYI
+85 
-91 LPGFVSDTSPD
+91 D
-102 ETVNVLLLLK
+102 ETVNVLLLLR
-112 SPWKDESTL
+112 SPWKDEASL
-121 RAHISRLVISVEAH
+121 RTHLNRLVISVEAQ
-135 IINQSTHGKEN
+135 IVNSKTHGKEN
-146 STSESIFSGTVPDI
+146 PTADTIFSGTVPDI
-160 DNPFI
+160 DDPFI
-165 IVDGEGKE
+165 IVDGGDE
-173 EDEDDESDEE
+173 EEEEEESEDSEE
-183 SGDENEPQNVFAVWK
+183 SGDDGNLNQSVFAVWK
-198 LPIFLSR
+198 LPVFLSR
-205 PRTRVSTP
+205 PRTRISAP
-213 AITFTASASLKPELS
+213 AIIFTASASMKPEVS
-228 TDIIGK
+228 TDLIGK

-269 RVSRVAP
+269 RVSRVTP

-286 IRALPQIEHRIFPVI
+286 IRALPQVQHKIFPVV

-312 SPTSSAVIALLE
+312 APTSSAVIALLE

-330 FDCEIALDKIDLSIL
+330 FECEVSLHQIELSIL
-345 DATIENLNDD
+345 DATVENLNND

-361 LACVSHDH
+361 LTCVSHDH
-369 ITFLYCIT
+369 ITFLYRIA

-391 LDITISATAQ
+391 LDIKISATAQ
-401 VVPGRCTPT
+401 VIPGRCTPS
-410 MTMSWTTQ
+410 MNMSWSTQ

-453 VHPLISPSVI
+453 VNPLVSPSII

-477 TEASVAEL
+477 TDASITEL

-495 EPVHPGQIFSWTVYI
+495 EPVYSGQVFSWTVYI
-510 VNRATDKTSVPP
+510 VNRATEKSSAPP

-550 QGQKDVADAVTDE
+550 NGEKDVADAVTDE
-563 SVLHALQKNSSVES
+563 NVLHALQKNSSVES

-604 LALQEGVVGLE
+604 LALQQGVVGLE

-630 RDLPTMLVEGVAA
+630 RDLPTMLVESAAA

>member
-1 MSDSGITPDRESIP
+1 MSDSGNTTDRESIP
-15 SESND
+15 TEATQ

-42 AEQSQLSY
+42 AEQSHLSY
-50 LVPED
+50 LIPENTD
-55 TSLDLEAAFK
+55 LDLEATFK
-65 GVEPGK
+65 DVEPGK
-71 SILESIKRRDALFF
+71 SILDSIKRRDTLFF
-85 GKSVYI
+85 
-91 LPGFVSDTSPD
+91 D
-102 ETVNVLLLLK
+102 ETVNVLLLLR
-112 SPWKDESTL
+112 SPWKDEASL
-121 RAHISRLVISVEAH
+121 RTHLNRLVISVEAQ
-135 IINQSTHGKEN
+135 IVNSKTHGKEN
-146 STSESIFSGTVPDI
+146 PTADTIFSGTVPDI
-160 DNPFI
+160 DDPFI
-165 IVDGEGKE
+165 IVDGGDE
-173 EDEDDESDEE
+173 EEEEEESEDSEE
-183 SGDENEPQNVFAVWK
+183 SGDDGNLNQSVFAVWK
-198 LPIFLSR
+198 LPVFLSR
-205 PRTRVSTP
+205 PRTRISAP
-213 AITFTASASLKPELS
+213 AIIFTASASMKPEVS
-228 TDIIGK
+228 TDLIGK

-269 RVSRVAP
+269 RVSRVTP

-286 IRALPQIEHRIFPVI
+286 IRALPQVQHKIFPVV

-312 SPTSSAVIALLE
+312 APTSSAVIALLE

-330 FDCEIALDKIDLSIL
+330 FECEVSLDQIELSIL
-345 DATIENLNDD
+345 DATVENLNND

-361 LACVSHDH
+361 LTCVSHDH
-369 ITFLYCIT
+369 ITFLYRIA

-391 LDITISATAQ
+391 LDIKISATAQ
-401 VVPGRCTPT
+401 VIPGRCTPS
-410 MTMSWTTQ
+410 MNMSWSTQ

-453 VHPLISPSVI
+453 VNPLVSPSII

-477 TEASVAEL
+477 TDASITEL

-495 EPVHPGQIFSWTVYI
+495 EPVYPGQVFSWTVYI
-510 VNRATDKTSVPP
+510 VNRATEKSSAPP

-550 QGQKDVADAVTDE
+550 NGEKDVADAVTDE
-563 SVLHALQKNSSVES
+563 NVLHALQKNSSIES

-604 LALQEGVVGLE
+604 LALQQGVVGLE

-630 RDLPTMLVEGVAA
+630 RDLPTMLVESAAA

>member
-42 AEQSQLSY
+42 AEQSNLSY
-50 LVPED
+50 LIPED
-55 TSLDLEAAFK
+55 TGLDLEAAFK

-85 GKSVYI
+85 
-91 LPGFVSDTSPD
+91 D
-102 ETVNVLLLLK
+102 ETVDVLLLLK
-112 SPWKDESTL
+112 SPWKDEPTL

-135 IINQSTHGKEN
+135 IVNQNTHGKEN
-146 STSESIFSGTVPDI
+146 STSESIFSGTAPDI
-160 DNPFI
+160 DDPFI

-173 EDEDDESDEE
+173 DDEDESDEE
-183 SGDENEPQNVFAVWK
+183 SGDENELQNVFAVWK

-213 AITFTASASLKPELS
+213 AIIFTASASLKPELS
-228 TDIIGK
+228 TDTIGK

-286 IRALPQIEHRIFPVI
+286 IRALPHIEHKIFPLI

-330 FDCEIALDKIDLSIL
+330 FDCEITLDKIDLSIL

-369 ITFLYCIT
+369 ITLLYRIA

-544 SVGGRR
+544 SVSGRK

-563 SVLHALQKNSSVES
+563 NVLHALQKNSSVES

-630 RDLPTMLVEGVAA
+630 RDLPTMLVEGAAA

>member
-1 MSDSGITPDRESIP
+1 MSDSGNTTDRESIP
-15 SESND
+15 TEATQ

-50 LVPED
+50 LIPENTD
-55 TSLDLEAAFK
+55 LDLQAAFK
-65 GVEPGK
+65 DVEPGK
-71 SILESIKRRDALFF
+71 SILDSIKRRDTLFF
-85 GKSVYI
+85 
-91 LPGFVSDTSPD
+91 D
-102 ETVNVLLLLK
+102 ETVNVLLLLR
-112 SPWKDESTL
+112 SPWKDEASL
-121 RAHISRLVISVEAH
+121 RTHLNRLVISVEAQ
-135 IINQSTHGKEN
+135 IVNSKTHGKEN
-146 STSESIFSGTVPDI
+146 SSADTIFSGTVPDI
-160 DNPFI
+160 DDPFI
-165 IVDGEGKE
+165 IVDGVDEE
-173 EDEDDESDEE
+173 EDEEEEDSDDSEE
-183 SGDENEPQNVFAVWK
+183 SGDDANRNQSVFAVWK
-198 LPIFLSR
+198 LPVFLSR
-205 PRTRVSTP
+205 PRTRISAP
-213 AITFTASASLKPELS
+213 AIIFTASASMKPEVS

-269 RVSRVAP
+269 RVSRVTP

-286 IRALPQIEHRIFPVI
+286 IRALPQVQHKIFPVV

-312 SPTSSAVIALLE
+312 APTSSAVIALLE

-330 FDCEIALDKIDLSIL
+330 FECEVSLDQIELSIL
-345 DATIENLNDD
+345 DATVENLNND

-361 LACVSHDH
+361 LTCVSHDH
-369 ITFLYCIT
+369 ITFLYRIA

-391 LDITISATAQ
+391 LDIKISATAQ
-401 VVPGRCTPT
+401 VIPGRCTPS
-410 MTMSWTTQ
+410 MNMSWSTQ

-453 VHPLISPSVI
+453 VNPLVSPSII

-477 TEASVAEL
+477 TDASITEL

-495 EPVHPGQIFSWTVYI
+495 EPVYPGQVFSWTVYI
-510 VNRATDKTSVPP
+510 VNRATEKNSAPP

-550 QGQKDVADAVTDE
+550 SGEKDVADAVTDE
-563 SVLHALQKNSSVES
+563 NILHALQKNSSVES

-630 RDLPTMLVEGVAA
+630 RDLPTMLVEPAAA

>member
-1 MSDSGITPDRESIP
+1 MSGSGNTTDRESIP
-15 SESND
+15 TEATQ

-26 TQLKR
+26 TQLKK
-31 SLFITDPTTEF
+31 SLFITDPTAEF
-42 AEQSQLSY
+42 AEQSHLSY
-50 LVPED
+50 LIPEN
-55 TSLDLEAAFK
+55 TNLDLEAAFK
-65 GVEPGK
+65 DVEPGK
-71 SILESIKRRDALFF
+71 SILDSIKRRDTLFF
-85 GKSVYI
+85 
-91 LPGFVSDTSPD
+91 D

-112 SPWKDESTL
+112 SPWKDEASL
-121 RAHISRLVISVEAH
+121 RTHLNRLVISVEAQ
-135 IINQSTHGKEN
+135 IVNSKTHGKEN
-146 STSESIFSGTVPDI
+146 STTDTIFSGTVPDI
-160 DNPFI
+160 DDPFI
-165 IVDGEGKE
+165 IVDGGEEEEEEEEEE
-173 EDEDDESDEE
+173 EDSNDSEE
-183 SGDENEPQNVFAVWK
+183 SGDDANLDQSVFAVWK
-198 LPIFLSR
+198 LPVFLSR
-205 PRTRVSTP
+205 PRARISAP
-213 AITFTASASLKPELS
+213 AVIFTASASMKPEVS
-228 TDIIGK
+228 TDLIGK

-269 RVSRVAP
+269 RVSRVTP

-286 IRALPQIEHRIFPVI
+286 IRALPQVQHKIFPVV

-312 SPTSSAVIALLE
+312 APTSSAVIALLE

-330 FDCEIALDKIDLSIL
+330 FECEVSLDQIELSIL
-345 DATIENLNDD
+345 DATVENLNND

-361 LACVSHDH
+361 LTCVSHDH
-369 ITFLYCIT
+369 ITFLYRIA

-391 LDITISATAQ
+391 LDIQISATAQ
-401 VVPGRCTPT
+401 VIPGRCTPS
-410 MTMSWTTQ
+410 MNMSWSTQ

-453 VHPLISPSVI
+453 VNPLVSPSII

-477 TEASVAEL
+477 TDASITEL

-495 EPVHPGQIFSWTVYI
+495 EPVYPGQVFSWTVYI
-510 VNRATDKTSVPP
+510 VNRATEKNSAPP

-550 QGQKDVADAVTDE
+550 HGEKDVADAVTDE
-563 SVLHALQKNSSVES
+563 NVLHALQKNSSVES

-630 RDLPTMLVEGVAA
+630 RDLPTMLVEPAAA

>member
-1 MSDSGITPDRESIP
+1 MSGSGNTTDRESIP
-15 SESND
+15 TEATQ

-42 AEQSQLSY
+42 AEQSHLSY
-50 LVPED
+50 LIPENTD
-55 TSLDLEAAFK
+55 LDLEAAFK
-65 GVEPGK
+65 DVEPGK
-71 SILESIKRRDALFF
+71 SILDSIKRRDTLFF
-85 GKSVYI
+85 
-91 LPGFVSDTSPD
+91 D

-112 SPWKDESTL
+112 SPWKDEASL
-121 RAHISRLVISVEAH
+121 RTHLNRLVISVEAQ
-135 IINQSTHGKEN
+135 IVNSKTHGKEN
-146 STSESIFSGTVPDI
+146 STTDTIFSGTVPDI
-160 DNPFI
+160 DDPFI
-165 IVDGEGKE
+165 IVDGGEEEEEEEEEE
-173 EDEDDESDEE
+173 EDSNDSEE
-183 SGDENEPQNVFAVWK
+183 SGDDANLDQSVFAVWK
-198 LPIFLSR
+198 LPVFLSR
-205 PRTRVSTP
+205 PRARISAP
-213 AITFTASASLKPELS
+213 AIIFTASASMKPEVS
-228 TDIIGK
+228 TDLIGK

-269 RVSRVAP
+269 RVSRVTP

-286 IRALPQIEHRIFPVI
+286 IRALPQVQHKIFPVV

-312 SPTSSAVIALLE
+312 APTSSAVIALLE

-330 FDCEIALDKIDLSIL
+330 FECEVSLDQIELSIL
-345 DATIENLNDD
+345 DATVENLNND

-361 LACVSHDH
+361 LTCVSHDH
-369 ITFLYCIT
+369 ITFLYRIA

-391 LDITISATAQ
+391 LDIQISATAQ
-401 VVPGRCTPT
+401 VIPGRCTPS
-410 MTMSWTTQ
+410 MNMSWSTQ

-453 VHPLISPSVI
+453 VNPLVSPSII

-477 TEASVAEL
+477 TDASITEL

-495 EPVHPGQIFSWTVYI
+495 EPVYPGQVFSWTVYI
-510 VNRATDKTSVPP
+510 VNRTTEKNSAPP

-550 QGQKDVADAVTDE
+550 HGEKDVADAVTDE
-563 SVLHALQKNSSVES
+563 NVLHALQKNSSVES

-630 RDLPTMLVEGVAA
+630 RDLPTMLVEPAAA

>member
-1 MSDSGITPDRESIP
+1 MSGSGNTTDRESIP
-15 SESND
+15 TEATQ

-42 AEQSQLSY
+42 AEQSHLSY
-50 LVPED
+50 LIPENTD
-55 TSLDLEAAFK
+55 LDLEAAFK
-65 GVEPGK
+65 DVEPGK
-71 SILESIKRRDALFF
+71 SILDSIKRRDTLFF
-85 GKSVYI
+85 
-91 LPGFVSDTSPD
+91 D

-112 SPWKDESTL
+112 SPWKDEASL
-121 RAHISRLVISVEAH
+121 RTHLNRLVISVEAQ
-135 IINQSTHGKEN
+135 IVNSKTHGKEN
-146 STSESIFSGTVPDI
+146 STTDTIFSGTVPDI
-160 DNPFI
+160 DDPFI
-165 IVDGEGKE
+165 I
-173 EDEDDESDEE
+173 
-183 SGDENEPQNVFAVWK
+183 
-198 LPIFLSR
+198 
-205 PRTRVSTP
+205 
-213 AITFTASASLKPELS
+213 
-228 TDIIGK
+228 

-269 RVSRVAP
+269 RVSRVTP

-286 IRALPQIEHRIFPVI
+286 IRALPQVQHKIFPVV

-312 SPTSSAVIALLE
+312 APTSSAVIALLE

-330 FDCEIALDKIDLSIL
+330 FECEVSLDQIELSIL
-345 DATIENLNDD
+345 DATVENLNND

-361 LACVSHDH
+361 LTCVSHDH
-369 ITFLYCIT
+369 ITFLYRIA

-391 LDITISATAQ
+391 LDIQISATAQ
-401 VVPGRCTPT
+401 VIPGRCTPS
-410 MTMSWTTQ
+410 MNMSWSTQ

-453 VHPLISPSVI
+453 VNPLVSPSII

-477 TEASVAEL
+477 TDASITEL

-495 EPVHPGQIFSWTVYI
+495 EPVYPGQVFSWTVYI
-510 VNRATDKTSVPP
+510 VNRATEKNSAPP

-550 QGQKDVADAVTDE
+550 HGEKDVADAVTDE
-563 SVLHALQKNSSVES
+563 NVLHALQKNSSVES

-630 RDLPTMLVEGVAA
+630 RDLPTMLVEPAAA

>member
-1 MSDSGITPDRESIP
+1 MSDSGNTTDRESIP
-15 SESND
+15 TQATQ

-42 AEQSQLSY
+42 AEQSHLSY
-50 LVPED
+50 LIPENTD
-55 TSLDLEAAFK
+55 LDLEAAFK
-65 GVEPGK
+65 DVEPGK
-71 SILESIKRRDALFF
+71 SILDLIKRRDTLFF
-85 GKSVYI
+85 
-91 LPGFVSDTSPD
+91 D
-102 ETVNVLLLLK
+102 ETVNVLLLLR
-112 SPWKDESTL
+112 SPWKDEASL
-121 RAHISRLVISVEAH
+121 RTHLNRLVISVEAQ
-135 IINQSTHGKEN
+135 IVNSKSYGKEN
-146 STSESIFSGTVPDI
+146 SSADTIFSGTVPDI
-160 DNPFI
+160 DDPFI
-165 IVDGEGKE
+165 IVDGGDEE
-173 EDEDDESDEE
+173 EDEEEEDSDDSEE
-183 SGDENEPQNVFAVWK
+183 SGDDANRNQSVFAVWK
-198 LPIFLSR
+198 LPVFLSR
-205 PRTRVSTP
+205 PRTRISAP
-213 AITFTASASLKPELS
+213 AIIFTASASMKPEIS
-228 TDIIGK
+228 TDLIGK

-269 RVSRVAP
+269 RVSRVTP

-286 IRALPQIEHRIFPVI
+286 IRALPQVQHKIFPVV

-312 SPTSSAVIALLE
+312 APTSSAVIALLE

-330 FDCEIALDKIDLSIL
+330 FECEVSLDRIELSIL
-345 DATIENLNDD
+345 DATVENLNND

-361 LACVSHDH
+361 LTCVSHDH
-369 ITFLYCIT
+369 ITFLYRIA

-391 LDITISATAQ
+391 LDIKISATAQ
-401 VVPGRCTPT
+401 VIPGRCTPS
-410 MTMSWTTQ
+410 MNMSWSTQ

-453 VHPLISPSVI
+453 VNPLVSPSII

-477 TEASVAEL
+477 TDASITEL

-495 EPVHPGQIFSWTVYI
+495 EPVYPGQVFSWTVYI
-510 VNRATDKTSVPP
+510 VNRAIEKNSAPP

-550 QGQKDVADAVTDE
+550 NGEKDVADAVTDE
-563 SVLHALQKNSSVES
+563 NVLHALQKNSSVES

-630 RDLPTMLVEGVAA
+630 RDLPTMVVEPAAA

>member
-1 MSDSGITPDRESIP
+1 MSDSGNTTDRESIP
-15 SESND
+15 TEATQ

-42 AEQSQLSY
+42 AEQSHLSY
-50 LVPED
+50 LIPENTD
-55 TSLDLEAAFK
+55 LDLETAFK
-65 GVEPGK
+65 DVEPGK
-71 SILESIKRRDALFF
+71 SILDSIKRRDTLFF
-85 GKSVYI
+85 
-91 LPGFVSDTSPD
+91 D
-102 ETVNVLLLLK
+102 ETVNVLLLLR
-112 SPWKDESTL
+112 SPWKDEASL
-121 RAHISRLVISVEAH
+121 RTHLNRLVISVEAQ
-135 IINQSTHGKEN
+135 IVNSKTHGKEN
-146 STSESIFSGTVPDI
+146 PTADTIFSGTVPDI
-160 DNPFI
+160 DDPFI
-165 IVDGEGKE
+165 IVDGGNEEEEE
-173 EDEDDESDEE
+173 EDSEDSEE
-183 SGDENEPQNVFAVWK
+183 SGDDGNLNQSVFAAWK
-198 LPIFLSR
+198 LPVFLSR
-205 PRTRVSTP
+205 PRTRISAP
-213 AITFTASASLKPELS
+213 AIIFTASASMKPEVS
-228 TDIIGK
+228 TDLIGK

-286 IRALPQIEHRIFPVI
+286 IRALPQVQHKIFPVV

-312 SPTSSAVIALLE
+312 APTSSAVIALLE

-330 FDCEIALDKIDLSIL
+330 FECEVSLDQIELSIL
-345 DATIENLNDD
+345 DATVENLNND

-361 LACVSHDH
+361 LTCVSHDH
-369 ITFLYCIT
+369 ITFLYRIA

-391 LDITISATAQ
+391 LDIKISATAQ
-401 VVPGRCTPT
+401 VIPGRCTPS
-410 MTMSWTTQ
+410 MNMSWSTQ

-453 VHPLISPSVI
+453 VNPLVSPSII

-477 TEASVAEL
+477 TDASITEL

-495 EPVHPGQIFSWTVYI
+495 EPVYPGQVFSWTVYI
-510 VNRATDKTSVPP
+510 VNRATEKSSAPP

-550 QGQKDVADAVTDE
+550 NGERDVADAVTDE
-563 SVLHALQKNSSVES
+563 NVLHALQKNSSVES

-604 LALQEGVVGLE
+604 LALQQGVVGLE

-630 RDLPTMLVEGVAA
+630 RDLPTMLVESAAA

>member
-1 MSDSGITPDRESIP
+1 MSDSGNTTDRESIP
-15 SESND
+15 TEATQ

-26 TQLKR
+26 TQFKR

-42 AEQSQLSY
+42 AEQSHLSY
-50 LVPED
+50 LIPENTD
-55 TSLDLEAAFK
+55 LDLEAAFK
-65 GVEPGK
+65 DVEPGK
-71 SILESIKRRDALFF
+71 SILDSIKRRDTLFF
-85 GKSVYI
+85 
-91 LPGFVSDTSPD
+91 D
-102 ETVNVLLLLK
+102 ETVNVLLLLR
-112 SPWKDESTL
+112 SPWKDEASL
-121 RAHISRLVISVEAH
+121 RTHLNRLVISVEAQ
-135 IINQSTHGKEN
+135 IVNSKTHGKEN
-146 STSESIFSGTVPDI
+146 PTADTIFSGTVPDI
-160 DNPFI
+160 DDPFI
-165 IVDGEGKE
+165 IVDGGDEEEEE
-173 EDEDDESDEE
+173 EDSEDSEE
-183 SGDENEPQNVFAVWK
+183 SGDDGDLDQSVFAVWK
-198 LPIFLSR
+198 LPVFLSR
-205 PRTRVSTP
+205 PRTRISAP
-213 AITFTASASLKPELS
+213 AIIFTASASMKPEVS
-228 TDIIGK
+228 TDLIGK

-269 RVSRVAP
+269 RVSRVTP

-286 IRALPQIEHRIFPVI
+286 IRALPQVQHKIFPVV

-312 SPTSSAVIALLE
+312 APTSSAVIALLE

-330 FDCEIALDKIDLSIL
+330 FECEVSLDQIELSIL
-345 DATIENLNDD
+345 DATVENLNND

-361 LACVSHDH
+361 LTCVSHDH
-369 ITFLYCIT
+369 ITFLYRIA

-391 LDITISATAQ
+391 LDIKISATAQ
-401 VVPGRCTPT
+401 VIPGRCAPS
-410 MTMSWTTQ
+410 MNMSWSTQ

-453 VHPLISPSVI
+453 VNPLVSPSII

-477 TEASVAEL
+477 TDASITEL

-495 EPVHPGQIFSWTVYI
+495 EPVYPGQVFSWTVYI
-510 VNRATDKTSVPP
+510 VNRATEKNSAPP

-550 QGQKDVADAVTDE
+550 NGEKDVADAVTDE
-563 SVLHALQKNSSVES
+563 NVLHALQKNSSVES

-604 LALQEGVVGLE
+604 LALQQGVVGLE

-630 RDLPTMLVEGVAA
+630 RDLPTMLVEPAAA